1 MPPPPIAAAA
11 TALPVAHLARVVA
24 ASGSGGATPPRAA
37 PRRGRHGKPGFS
49 RRSAIKKSFHQEQVV
64 FSTPVPADPTV
75 AVIGG
80 GASGL
85 SCAFSLAAR
94 GVRSVVFD
102 TVRNAP
108 LSSPPLHPHH
118 PLAREGGSPHRLA
131 ADAGDAWPRGQ
142 DGD

>member
-1 MPPPPIAAAA
+1 MPPSPIVLPA
-11 TALPVAHLARVVA
+11 TALPAARLARVVA
-24 ASGSGGATPPRAA
+24 ASESGGATPPRAS
-37 PRRGRHGKPGFS
+37 PRRGRRGKPGFS

-64 FSTPVPADPTV
+64 FSTPVSTDPTV

-85 SCAFSLAAR
+85 SCATSLAAR

-102 TVRNAP
+102 TVRTAP
-108 LSSPPLHPHH
+108 LPSTPSTS
-118 PLAREGGSPHRLA
+118 AGGSPHMLA
-131 ADAGDAWPRGQ
+131 ADAGDAWPRGK